1 MMEPGLVR
9 MRHAYDMSE
18 GGNMGKWIK
27 RIIVGLL
34 IVFVL
39 FFVVGYPAE
48 SAAAFNT
55 FFSAVKSAFM
65 RVWDFFASLG

>member
-1 MMEPGLVR
+1 
-9 MRHAYDMSE
+9 
-18 GGNMGKWIK
+18 MGKWIK
-27 RIIVGLL
+27 RIFVGLL

-48 SAAAFNT
+48 SASAFNT
-55 FFSAVKSAFM
+55 FFSAVKGAFM

>member
-1 MMEPGLVR
+1 MIDSGLVR
-9 MRHAYDMSE
+9 ACGAYDVSE
-18 GGNMGKWIK
+18 GRIMGKWIK

-39 FFVVGYPAE
+39 FFVVGYPSE

-55 FFSAVKSAFM
+55 FFGAVKAAFM